1 MNNLKRHIGV
11 HAHILSTHTHGH
23 TLTHLR
29 RVPLDLEAKQASVH
43 AFVGEGPT
51 YGCAFPSS
59 STCRPSTA
67 VSGSHKRMPNH
78 AHPPDAPQTAV
89 RHPRWRWSCQSVCPN
104 GSGRLDTPAGRGAG
118 IETGDSKESP
128 KNTASHTSQ
137 PTQPQPPPPPPLD
150 FACQH
155 TLPLDH
161 HTSCMPGVVTSRP
174 RDTIVTF
181 PVHVL
186 TVTGSDTPPAVRTS
200 VVTLVPRTARPRCS
214 C

>member
-118 IETGDSKESP
+118 IETGDSTESP
-128 KNTASHTSQ
+128 KNTASLPSQPQPQPQPQPHSHTATQ
-137 PTQPQPPPPPPLD
+137 PTQPQPRPQRPTHLAIGPP
-150 FACQH
+150 
-155 TLPLDH
+155 
-161 HTSCMPGVVTSRP
+161 
-174 RDTIVTF
+174 
-181 PVHVL
+181 HVL
-186 TVTGSDTPPAVRTS
+186 HAGGGDKPA
-200 VVTLVPRTARPRCS
+200 
-214 C
+214 

>member
-1 MNNLKRHIGV
+1 MYIWIY
-11 HAHILSTHTHGH
+11 HILSYMYVHTAAEGRAAVRSETRIHTHIQTYMH
-23 TLTHLR
+23 TNIHTNIHTSIDIYIKTLMY
-29 RVPLDLEAKQASVH
+29 V
-43 AFVGEGPT
+43 
-51 YGCAFPSS
+51 Y
-59 STCRPSTA
+59 
-67 VSGSHKRMPNH
+67 
-78 AHPPDAPQTAV
+78 
-89 RHPRWRWSCQSVCPN
+89 
-104 GSGRLDTPAGRGAG
+104 
-118 IETGDSKESP
+118 
-128 KNTASHTSQ
+128 SHTSQ

-186 TVTGSDTPPAVRTS
+186 TVTGSDTPPAARTS